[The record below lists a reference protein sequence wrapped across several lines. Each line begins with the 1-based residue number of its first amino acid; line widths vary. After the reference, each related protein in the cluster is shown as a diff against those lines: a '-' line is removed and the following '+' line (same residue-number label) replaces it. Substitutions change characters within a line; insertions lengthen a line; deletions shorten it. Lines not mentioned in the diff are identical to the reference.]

1 MQDFVS
7 NLSCFLLLACSLA
20 RLLRFADRFAFCV
33 LLFFAHARMCC
44 SVGKGKRGAGKGERN
59 SRGTENLGHT
69 LPSTLQERNRIHF
82 AFSQSSGA
90 FNTQR
95 KLTCTTSAKQE
106 AQRGQEKKPARYQSN

>member
-1 MQDFVS
+1 MNKIVPT
-7 NLSCFLLLACSLA
+7 
-20 RLLRFADRFAFCV
+20 
-33 LLFFAHARMCC
+33 CC

-69 LPSTLQERNRIHF
+69 LPSTLQERNRIYF

-95 KLTCTTSAKQE
+95 KETCTWRS
-106 AQRGQEKKPARYQSN
+106 KKPSVDREKPCEIPVQLAHNSQNRDY